1 MHFYSDN
8 TATAA
13 PQVLAAI
20 ESANHGMARSYGN
33 DEWTG
38 RLDAAFSHYFAH
50 PVRAFP
56 VATGTAANSLALAT
70 LAPPYGE
77 ILCSDQAH
85 IVHDECGAVELQSG
99 GARLTPL
106 ASRDGVLAAQTLDDW
121 LADHPPSVHSVQ
133 PAAVS
138 ITQATE
144 CGTVY
149 TAAEIAA
156 IAAVCRQR
164 RLPLHMDG
172 ARFANALATLG
183 VSAADITW
191 KAGVDALSFGVTKN
205 GALAAEAVVFF
216 DAARAADFELRRK
229 RAAHLFSKMR
239 YISAQ
244 LLACMEG
251 DFFQQNAARANA
263 LALRIAA
270 AAGERPLYPVQANS
284 VFLKF
289 RPGEKEAL
297 RQRGFGFYDWGAPRN
312 DAARFVISWDQP
324 DSDVDALCEVLR
336 GWN

>member
-20 ESANHGMARSYGN
+20 EAANHGMARAYGH

-38 RLDAAFSHYFAH
+38 RLDAAFSRYFAR

-56 VATGTAANSLALAT
+56 VATGTAANALSLAT

-106 ASRDGVLAAQTLDDW
+106 PCRDGLLDAGTLDHW
-121 LADHPPSVHSVQ
+121 LADHPASVHSVQ

-138 ITQATE
+138 LTQATE

-149 TAAEIAA
+149 QPAQVAA

-164 RLPLHMDG
+164 QLPLHMDG
-172 ARFANALATLG
+172 ARFANALATLRTTP
-183 VSAADITW
+183 AAITW
-191 KAGVDALSFGVTKN
+191 EAGVDVLSFGATKN
-205 GALAAEAVVFF
+205 GGLAAEAVVFF
-216 DAARAADFELRRK
+216 DPARAADFELRRK
-229 RAAHLFSKMR
+229 RAAQLFSKMR
-239 YISAQ
+239 FVSAQ
-244 LLACMEG
+244 LLACLEG

-263 LALRIAA
+263 MAARIGA
-270 AAGERPLYPVQANS
+270 AAGERTLYPVQANA

-289 RPGEKEAL
+289 RSGEKQAL
-297 RQRGFGFYDWGAPRN
+297 RDRGFGFYDWGAPRN
-312 DAARFVISWDQP
+312 DSARFVVSWDQP
-324 DSDVDALCEVLR
+324 ESDVDALCEVLR

>member
-20 ESANHGMARSYGN
+20 EAANHGMARSYGH
-33 DEWTG
+33 DDWTA
-38 RLDAAFSHYFAH
+38 RLDAAFSLYFGT

-85 IVHDECGAVELQSG
+85 IVHDECGAVELQSA

-106 ASRDGVLAAQTLDDW
+106 ASRDGVLAAQALDSW
-121 LADHPPSVHSVQ
+121 LADHPASVHSVQ

-138 ITQATE
+138 LTQATE

-149 TAAEIAA
+149 QAEEVAA
-156 IAAVCRQR
+156 IAKVCRQR
-164 RLPLHMDG
+164 GLPLHMDG

-183 VSAADITW
+183 TTPAAITW
-191 KAGVDALSFGVTKN
+191 EAGVDVLSFGVTKN
-205 GALAAEAVVFF
+205 GGLAAEAVVFF
-216 DAARAADFELRRK
+216 DPARAKDFELRRK

-239 YISAQ
+239 FVSAQ
-244 LLACMEG
+244 LLACLEG

-263 LALRIAA
+263 LAMRIGA
-270 AAGERPLYPVQANS
+270 AAGERTLYAVEANA
-284 VFLKF
+284 VFLRF
-289 RPGEKEAL
+289 RPGEKQAL
-297 RQRGFGFYDWGAPRN
+297 RDRGFGFYDWGAPRN
-312 DAARFVISWDQP
+312 ESARFVVSWDQP
-324 DSDVDALCEVLR
+324 ESDVDALCGVLR